1 MVSFLLS
8 LFLIAVIAYLFF
20 INLPRILHYFL
31 RKTMQNAEKRGA
43 SAQASDR
50 QRSGFRSQSR
60 KEKNS
65 SDGGKMEMQ
74 DIARKKFEKDQGEYV
89 DFYEEKY

>member
-1 MVSFLLS
+1 MAFLLS

-43 SAQASDR
+43 SARASDQ
-50 QRSGFRSQSR
+50 QRSGFRSQYR
-60 KEKNS
+60 EEKNS
-65 SDGGKMEMQ
+65 SGGGKMEMQ
-74 DIARKKFEKDQGEYV
+74 DIARKKFEKNQGEYV
-89 DFYEEKY
+89 DFHEEK